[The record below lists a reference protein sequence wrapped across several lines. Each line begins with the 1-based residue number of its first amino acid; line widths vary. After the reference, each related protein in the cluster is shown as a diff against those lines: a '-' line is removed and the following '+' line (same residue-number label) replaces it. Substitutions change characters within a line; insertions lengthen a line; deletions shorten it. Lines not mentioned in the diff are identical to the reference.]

1 MCGIVG
7 YIGKRQAVDLLV
19 EGLSKLE
26 YRGYDSAGVAIIE
39 DEKISVR
46 KLKGRLANLENDLNA
61 NSINGHIGIGHTRW
75 ATHGEPSDVNSHPHS
90 NGNATISVVHNG
102 IIENYMKLREWL
114 TDKGYEFLSETD
126 TEVIPNLVDYYYRDG
141 RSLFDAVVKATSKL
155 EGSFA
160 IGVIANNEP
169 DKIIAVRKDSP
180 LIVGLGEDES
190 FIASD
195 IPAVLNHTRDVY
207 LLEDKEFVIL
217 TKDGVELRTED
228 GEKIEKEVYHV
239 TWNVDAAE
247 KGGYEDFMLKEIHE
261 QPKAVRDTL
270 AGKIQLG
277 KEIELD
283 NVKFTKEEL
292 ENFDKVY
299 IVACGTAYHAGV
311 VGKTVIEKL
320 AKIPVEIDV
329 ASEFRY
335 RDPLITDRTL
345 IIVVSQSG
353 ETADTL
359 AVLRDGQ
366 RQGARVLAITNVVGS
381 SVSRE
386 ADDVIYTLA
395 GPEIAVAS
403 TKAYVTQLAAF
414 YILGLYF
421 GRLKQTISVE
431 EAEAIKTEMLTI
443 PEKIEIALGM
453 KEELQKYADKHYNHR
468 DIYFLGRG
476 LDYAVAMEGSLKLKE
491 ISYIH
496 CDAYAGGEL
505 KHGPIA
511 LIDKGTAVITLLTQ
525 EALKDKMVSNVREVS
540 TRGGNIFAV
549 VNEGDTT
556 TKDVVDSLVHIPKT
570 IDLLT
575 PMISVVPLQLIS
587 YYVAKQ
593 KGCDVDKPR
602 NLAKSVTVE

>member
-7 YIGKRQAVDLLV
+7 YVGNKKATKFLI

-26 YRGYDSAGVAIIE
+26 YRGYDSAGVAVIQNGNVEIV
-39 DEKISVR
+39 KQ
-46 KLKGRLANLENDLNA
+46 KGRLANLGEALKENPLD
-61 NSINGHIGIGHTRW
+61 GTVGIGHTRW
-75 ATHGEPSDVNSHPHS
+75 ATHGEPSDVNSHPHQTS
-90 NGNATISVVHNG
+90 KGDITVVHNG
-102 IIENYMKLREWL
+102 IIENYLEL
-114 TDKGYEFLSETD
+114 TNFLKEQGYEFKSATD
-126 TEVIPNLVDYYYRDG
+126 TEVIPNLIHYFYEGD
-141 RSLFDAVVKATSKL
+141 LFKAVVKATEKL
-155 EGSFA
+155 EGSYA
-160 IGVIANNEP
+160 IGVISAQEP
-169 DKIIAVRKDSP
+169 DKLVAVRKDSP
-180 LIVGLGEDES
+180 LIVGLGEEET

-195 IPAVLNHTRDVY
+195 IPAVLSYTRDVY
-207 LLEDKEFVIL
+207 LLEDKEYVL
-217 TKDGVELRTED
+217 VTRDGVKVLTEN
-228 GEKIEKEVYHV
+228 GEEINKEIYKV
-239 TWNVDAAE
+239 TWNEDSAE
-247 KGGYEDFMLKEIHE
+247 KGGYEDFMLKEIYE

-270 AGKIQLG
+270 AGKIALG
-277 KEIELD
+277 KEISLD

-292 ENFDKVY
+292 ENFDRVY
-299 IVACGTAYHAGV
+299 IVACGTAYHAGL
-311 VGKTVIEKL
+311 VGKTVIERL
-320 AKIPVEIDV
+320 AKIPVEVDV

-335 RDPLITDRTL
+335 KQPLITEKTL
-345 IIVVSQSG
+345 LIVVSQSG

-359 AVLRDGQ
+359 AVLRDGK

-403 TKAYVTQLAAF
+403 TKAYVTQLVAF

-421 GRLKQTISVE
+421 AGLKGTVEAEYVE
-431 EAEAIKTEMLTI
+431 EMKKELLAI
-443 PEKIEIALGM
+443 PEKIEAVLENQEGV
-453 KEELQKYADKHYNHR
+453 KKYAAENFNQR

-476 LDYAVAMEGSLKLKE
+476 VDYAVALEGSLKLKE

-525 EALKDKMVSNVREVS
+525 EALKDKMVSNVREVA
-540 TRGGNIFAV
+540 TRGGNIFAIA
-549 VNEGDTT
+549 NEGDEIAKTVAEE
-556 TKDVVDSLVHIPKT
+556 VVYIPKT
-570 IDLLT
+570 VDLLT
-575 PMISVVPLQLIS
+575 PLVSVVPLQLLS
-587 YYVAKQ
+587 YYVAKN